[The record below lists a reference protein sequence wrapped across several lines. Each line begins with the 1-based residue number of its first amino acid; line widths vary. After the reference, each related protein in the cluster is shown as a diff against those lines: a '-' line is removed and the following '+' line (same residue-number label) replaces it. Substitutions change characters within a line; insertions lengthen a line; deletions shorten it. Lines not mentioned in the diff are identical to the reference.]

1 MEQPQDLFG
10 NYKYCEECKR
20 PLPLTY
26 KENLCPSCIEQ
37 KLFREVKE
45 YIRENDVNEYDVAQH
60 FHIPHMQV
68 KKWIRE
74 GRIEYKDDHLN
85 TITAPDAAHR
95 SLSELYVPNACARR
109 MSPFTPLP
117 VRMSQT
123 AGCVSL
129 KTDPR
134 ICPDLSYMI

>member
-85 TITAPDAAHR
+85 TITMHCTMRQKDVSIH
-95 SLSELYVPNACARR
+95 SSAREDISDSR
-109 MSPFTPLP
+109 MRFIE
-117 VRMSQT
+117 
-123 AGCVSL
+123 
-129 KTDPR
+129 D
-134 ICPDLSYMI
+134 

>member
-45 YIRENDVNEYDVAQH
+45 YIRENDVNEYDVAEH
-60 FHIPHMQV
+60 FGTLCAKCMRQKDVSIHSSA
-68 KKWIRE
+68 RE
-74 GRIEYKDDHLN
+74 DISDSRMRFIED
-85 TITAPDAAHR
+85 
-95 SLSELYVPNACARR
+95 
-109 MSPFTPLP
+109 
-117 VRMSQT
+117 
-123 AGCVSL
+123 
-129 KTDPR
+129 
-134 ICPDLSYMI
+134 

>member
-85 TITAPDAAHR
+85 TITMHCTRCGAPI
-95 SLSELYVPNACARR
+95 SFGTLCAKCMRQR
-109 MSPFTPLP
+109 MSPFTPLRA
-117 VRMSQT
+117 RMSQT

-129 KTDPR
+129 KTD
-134 ICPDLSYMI
+134 S

>member
-74 GRIEYKDDHLN
+74 GRIEYKDDHALHQMRR
-85 TITAPDAAHR
+85 TDRFRDFMCQMHAPEGCLH
-95 SLSELYVPNACARR
+95 SLL
-109 MSPFTPLP
+109 
-117 VRMSQT
+117 
-123 AGCVSL
+123 
-129 KTDPR
+129 
-134 ICPDLSYMI
+134 CP